1 MRWHAV
7 YDMVVDCLTLAMKV
21 CACMH
26 GCARSAIFSR
36 FALCSRCMWVPQVP
50 HFARALR
57 LNDALAA
64 ALPGASACVALPL
77 LAVGA
82 LGVAALKPPPLT
94 SADLGRAVMIP
105 GAELAVLA
113 AGGAVAVVCIA
124 AAAWAVERMQERQ
137 RRAAYQRRP
146 RYAAPPEVGAG
157 GASAQQGAGDE
168 QAGGMAEQ
176 GSGQG
181 PAQPAAG
188 PAEARQGAAGDSAEA
203 RPVPGEAGPQAPLF
217 VDVDDSPGAGG
228 SLAAGASRPCSA
240 RMLQPGRHCM
250 GMLGWR
256 LLRHGRPRLLQ
267 GSRAY
272 RLCVNAI
279 QLRGCLRVVESTLA
293 YRPGGASGRL
303 TGRIM
308 SQTLSVC

>member
-1 MRWHAV
+1 
-7 YDMVVDCLTLAMKV
+7 
-21 CACMH
+21 
-26 GCARSAIFSR
+26 
-36 FALCSRCMWVPQVP
+36 MWVPQVP

-105 GAELAVLA
+105 GAKLAVLA
-113 AGGAVAVVCIA
+113 ACGAVAVLVCIA
-124 AAAWAVERMQERQ
+124 AAAWAVERVQERQ

-157 GASAQQGAGDE
+157 AASAQQGAGDE
-168 QAGGMAEQ
+168 QAGGMAER

-228 SLAAGASRPCSA
+228 SLAAGAGRPCSA
-240 RMLQPGRHCM
+240 EMLQPGRHRM
-250 GMLGWR
+250 GMLGWS
-256 LLRHGRPRLLQ
+256 LPRHGRPRLLQ

-272 RLCVNAI
+272 QLCVGATRLC
-279 QLRGCLRVVESTLA
+279 GCLQVAESGLA
-293 YRPGGASGRL
+293 YR
-303 TGRIM
+303 I
-308 SQTLSVC
+308 